1 MFFHTPISRVP
12 THVPSFI
19 LDLLFLAPCHYQ
31 LFLFFCPPLFDS
43 HIFAQRVFYLVKNRI
58 DPFQDMKCVHFNG
71 QNLTVETD
79 QQIIVRLL
87 TTLWSSLRS
96 DNHVSN
102 SSVCFPGLVGR
113 SGKKV
118 FNSLESGNFGEGR
131 RAKLR
136 VIAFLTAIRQ
146 IMIYLR
152 DRYGLD
158 QDGCVFLSA
167 DHVGL
172 GDPLYPQ

>member
-1 MFFHTPISRVP
+1 MFAS
-12 THVPSFI
+12 
-19 LDLLFLAPCHYQ
+19 Q
-31 LFLFFCPPLFDS
+31 
-43 HIFAQRVFYLVKNRI
+43 
-58 DPFQDMKCVHFNG
+58 
-71 QNLTVETD
+71 
-79 QQIIVRLL
+79 
-87 TTLWSSLRS
+87 
-96 DNHVSN
+96 
-102 SSVCFPGLVGR
+102 GLVGR
-113 SGKKV
+113 LGKKV

-172 GDPLYPQ
+172 GDPLCPQKEQARRINSSA